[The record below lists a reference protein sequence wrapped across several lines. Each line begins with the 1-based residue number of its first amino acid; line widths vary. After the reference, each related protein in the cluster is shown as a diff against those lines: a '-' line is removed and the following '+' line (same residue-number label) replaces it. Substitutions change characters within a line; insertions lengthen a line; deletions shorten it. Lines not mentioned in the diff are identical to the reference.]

1 MSLALV
7 FPGQGSQS
15 VGMMAPFESLPAV
28 RRTFEE
34 AGAILGLDLWALAM
48 DGPAEELS
56 KTVIT
61 QPLMLTA
68 GYALFRA
75 WEEAGGARPAFVA
88 GHSLGEYTAL
98 VASGAIAFQAA
109 LPLVRLRAQAM
120 QEAVPEGV
128 GGIAAVIGLDDDAI
142 RAVCAEAAQGQVL
155 EAANYNAPGQVVIA
169 GHREAVTRGME
180 LAKTRGAKRALMLPM
195 SAPSHCSLM
204 RPAAQRLAE
213 LLTQTQIAAPAVPVI
228 NNADVATPADGPAIR
243 DSLVRQLSSAV
254 RWVETVQAMQQAG
267 VRQLVECGP
276 GSVLTGLN
284 KRIAPD
290 IETVSLKDAQALR
303 DLAGAA

>member
-34 AGAILGLDLWALAM
+34 AGAILGLDLWSLAM
-48 DGPAEELS
+48 EGPAEELS

-75 WEEAGGARPAFVA
+75 WEEAGGTRPAYVA

-169 GHREAVTRGME
+169 GHREAVSRGME
-180 LAKTRGAKRALMLPM
+180 LAKARGAKRALMLPM

-204 RPAAQRLAE
+204 QPAAQRLAQ
-213 LLTQTQIAAPAVPVI
+213 LLAQTQIAAPAVPVI
-228 NNADVATPADGPAIR
+228 NNADVGTPADAPAIR

-254 RWVETVQAMQQAG
+254 RWVETVQAMERAG
-267 VRQLVECGP
+267 VRRLVECGP

-284 KRIAPD
+284 KRIAAE

-303 DLAGAA
+303 DLAAGA